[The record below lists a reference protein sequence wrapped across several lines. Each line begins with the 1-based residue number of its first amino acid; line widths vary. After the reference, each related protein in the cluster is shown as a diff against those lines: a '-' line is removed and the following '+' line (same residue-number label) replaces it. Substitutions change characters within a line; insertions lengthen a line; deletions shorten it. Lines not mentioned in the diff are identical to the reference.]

1 MSIGNLH
8 KKIIKFSPEKGLTKY
23 SRYAII
29 KIQKKERQT
38 PWERN
43 LIDRMIRIYG
53 FEHPIVIQ
61 FAELCERMAD
71 TEYNNKA
78 LMTLVEVHEKNPAF

>member
-1 MSIGNLH
+1 MR
-8 KKIIKFSPEKGLTKY
+8 E
-23 SRYAII
+23 
-29 KIQKKERQT
+29 Q
-38 PWERN
+38 

-61 FAELCERMAD
+61 FIELCERMTD

-78 LMTLVEVHEKNPAF
+78 LMTLVKAHEENLAF

>member
-1 MSIGNLH
+1 MR
-8 KKIIKFSPEKGLTKY
+8 E
-23 SRYAII
+23 
-29 KIQKKERQT
+29 
-38 PWERN
+38 N

-78 LMTLVEVHEKNPAF
+78 LITLVEVHEKILCFKKKGLDKSPLVCYNKYRN